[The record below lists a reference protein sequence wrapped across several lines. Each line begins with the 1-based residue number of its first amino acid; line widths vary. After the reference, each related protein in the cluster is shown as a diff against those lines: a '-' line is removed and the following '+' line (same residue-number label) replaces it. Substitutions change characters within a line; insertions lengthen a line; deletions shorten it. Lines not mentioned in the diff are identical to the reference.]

1 MTPSESP
8 LDASWPKPVE
18 PGAAITKAI
27 RSECTAH
34 LRPVRHWCS
43 LTRWALS
50 VLLSGS
56 VVVVLMVDGLTHH
69 PTDAFAETILAAL
82 GWGLV
87 QGLLLYVGLGRPP
100 GRRGGRA
107 LRWGLTLTVP
117 LLLMGYLT
125 VIARHWSSFDATVSS
140 LSAHSV
146 ADCGL
151 HALLYG
157 SLATL
162 GILLVWRRTDPLSP
176 GLSGAMGGLAG
187 GLVGV
192 VALGFSCPCSH
203 VWHLWLGHGSAVV
216 LLVVLGWVLGRRWLS
231 P

>member
-1 MTPSESP
+1 MTPESP
-8 LDASWPKPVE
+8 LDAPWPKPIE
-18 PGAAITKAI
+18 PGAAVTEAI
-27 RSECTAH
+27 RTQCTAH
-34 LRPVRHWCS
+34 LKPARRWCS
-43 LTRWALS
+43 RTRWALS

-56 VVVVLMVDGLTHH
+56 VVALLMVDGLMHH
-69 PTDAFAETILAAL
+69 PTDALAGTLLPAL
-82 GWGLV
+82 AWGLI

-100 GRRGGRA
+100 GLRGGRA
-107 LRWGLTLTVP
+107 LRWGLTLSVP
-117 LLLMGYLT
+117 LLLMVYWTL
-125 VIARHWSSFDATVSS
+125 IARHWTSFDAAVSS
-140 LSAHSV
+140 ASAHNLV
-146 ADCGL
+146 DCGL

-192 VALGFSCPCSH
+192 VALGFSCPCAR
-203 VWHLWLGHGSAVV
+203 VWHLWLGHGSSVV
-216 LLVVLGWVLGRRWLS
+216 LLVVLGWAVGRRWLS